1 MAHPYRNTKSSPLN
15 QNGDKKK
22 KPTAFQNYID
32 LDGDGKDEWWEY
44 GIEAATWAPTI
55 AAAVIGTAASPA
67 GTLAAGTATKV
78 ATKAG
83 AKNLVKLVQKKGPKI
98 VKKVKDWA
106 HKKGTFGLPNYLRWP
121 AKINAAQQVFKGIN
135 KTGENRDKRLNLDN
149 ANKEIK
155 NPLDY

>member
-98 VKKVKDWA
+98 VKKVSDWA
-106 HKKGTFGLPNYLRWP
+106 HKKGNFGLPNWVRWP
-121 AKINAAQQVFKGIN
+121 AKTNAAQQVFKGIN
-135 KTGENRDKRLNLDN
+135 RTGENRDKRLNLDN
-149 ANKEIK
+149 NRETN

>member
-15 QNGDKKK
+15 QKGDKKK
-22 KPTAFQNYID
+22 KPNAFQNYID
-32 LDGDGKDEWWEY
+32 LDDDGKAEWWEY

-67 GTLAAGTATKV
+67 GTVAAGTATKV

-83 AKNLVKLVQKKGPKI
+83 AKSLVKLVQKKGPKI
-98 VKKVKDWA
+98 VKKVGDWA
-106 HKKGTFGLPNYLRWP
+106 NKKRMFGTVPRWLAWP
-121 AKINAAQQVFKGIN
+121 GVSQGGKKIY
-135 KTGENRDKRLNLDN
+135 KTQKERDTRLNLDPTP
-149 ANKEIK
+149 EVK